1 LDTKVVEG
9 HLVDARRLETS
20 GDLGAAARSLDAAQG
35 LWQGAPLDGIP
46 GPWAGIE
53 RVRLEELRQTIVG
66 KRIDVMLARGRHHQA
81 LAELAGL
88 IREYPLRERFHGELM
103 LALYRCGRQAD
114 ALAAFASARQVLA
127 EEIGVD
133 PGPELQRLHHQ
144 ILTADAALDLPPEHT
159 DPVAALPVAALPR
172 PGQPALVPR
181 ELPADVDA
189 FTGRTAELAELDR
202 LLEAGEP
209 DDAACARADPT
220 AAVIAAV
227 VGSAGIGKT
236 ALAVHWGHRA
246 RDAFPDGQLY
256 INLRG
261 YDPGEPVTP
270 DEALARFMRSLGV
283 AEGNVPADADE
294 RAARYRSLLDGRRM
308 LIVLDNAANVGQ
320 VRQLLPGVPSCIVV
334 VTSRDALTGLIA
346 RHGARRLA
354 LDLLPAGDAAALLRE
369 LIGGR
374 VDSDPAAA
382 ARLAEQ
388 CARLPLALRVA

>member
-1 LDTKVVEG
+1 
-9 HLVDARRLETS
+9 
-20 GDLGAAARSLDAAQG
+20 
-35 LWQGAPLDGIP
+35 
-46 GPWAGIE
+46 
-53 RVRLEELRQTIVG
+53 
-66 KRIDVMLARGRHHQA
+66 
-81 LAELAGL
+81 
-88 IREYPLRERFHGELM
+88 
-103 LALYRCGRQAD
+103 
-114 ALAAFASARQVLA
+114 
-127 EEIGVD
+127 
-133 PGPELQRLHHQ
+133 
-144 ILTADAALDLPPEHT
+144 
-159 DPVAALPVAALPR
+159 
-172 PGQPALVPR
+172 
-181 ELPADVDA
+181 
-189 FTGRTAELAELDR
+189 
-202 LLEAGEP
+202 
-209 DDAACARADPT
+209 
-220 AAVIAAV
+220 
-227 VGSAGIGKT
+227 
-236 ALAVHWGHRA
+236 VHWGHRA